1 MNDEMN
7 LRMALGKKILDVMS
21 AIGTMEKDGKNTK
34 SNYDYIS
41 SENMLA
47 KLKKILPEHNLAIIP
62 SATDFKEEYFTT
74 QKGQNVQRS
83 IVKMNF
89 LLMDTDTGFTLEV
102 PWVGADQDYGGKSC
116 GQALTEACKRFYFKL
131 FFVSSLEDKDPDS
144 ETVEFKQEKYPRTKA
159 GFMQFVIDSGY
170 TKEQVPDVA
179 HKILGRSPSDK
190 TVDMWVQSNGWSAEK
205 LHHYFNK

>member
-1 MNDEMN
+1 MKEEMN
-7 LRMALGKKILDVMS
+7 LRMALGQKILNVMS
-21 AIGTMEKDGKNTK
+21 AIGTMEKDGKNTQ
-34 SNYDYIS
+34 SHYDYIS

-74 QKGQNVQRS
+74 QKGQNVQRT

-89 LLMDTDTGFTLEV
+89 ILMDTETGVTMEV

-131 FFVSSLEDKDPDS
+131 FFVSSIDDKDPDS
-144 ETVEFKQEKYPRTKA
+144 KTVTIEKNTEYPKTKA
-159 GFMQFVIDSGY
+159 GFMQFVIDNGY
-170 TKEQVPDVA
+170 SKDEVSDIA
-179 HKILGRSPSDK
+179 HKVLGENPTNDS
-190 TVDMWVQSNGWSAEK
+190 VAVWVKVNGWNIKKIKE
-205 LHHYFNK
+205 LL